1 MNWTNSSLNSY
12 LVLARQPD
20 IKTFIIRTLS
30 IPQDSYGFLR
40 QCYMRRK
47 GGQLL
52 THRTSHTVRTL
63 LELTGF
69 KKDMPPFQLGF
80 IYAHTQKN
88 VDTYFFHISTSSFD
102 ISKEQNQTLGFVTNL
117 TSSENMSHRLTF
129 NKFFRQQLIFLF
141 AFK

>member
-47 GGQLL
+47 GG
-52 THRTSHTVRTL
+52 
-63 LELTGF
+63 
-69 KKDMPPFQLGF
+69 
-80 IYAHTQKN
+80 
-88 VDTYFFHISTSSFD
+88 
-102 ISKEQNQTLGFVTNL
+102 
-117 TSSENMSHRLTF
+117 
-129 NKFFRQQLIFLF
+129 
-141 AFK
+141 